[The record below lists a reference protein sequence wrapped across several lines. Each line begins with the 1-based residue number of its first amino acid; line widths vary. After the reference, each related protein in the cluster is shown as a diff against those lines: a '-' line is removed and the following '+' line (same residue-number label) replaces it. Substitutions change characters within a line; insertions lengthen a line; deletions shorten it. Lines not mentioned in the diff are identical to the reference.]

1 MIVSFENI
9 LTPDELAAMRRQ
21 LLAAEWARG
30 ISAGPQAR
38 QVKKNL
44 QIPEQSAVLRELRTL
59 VMRALN
65 RSPDVMSALLP
76 FKIIPPNFNRYTV
89 EDSHYGKHIDSTLRP
104 LPDGSYLR
112 TDVSATLFLS
122 DPEEYDG
129 GELKIIDTFGE
140 QTVKLAAG
148 SLVRSA
154 ELGLLGSLGLAEVVV
169 RRRPR
174 VAFAATGDELVPV
187 GQALGPGQIHDSNS
201 HTLYAMLVRLGVEP
215 VDLGILRDDPA
226 VIEAALARAAGQPC
240 PIVPDR
246 AHSRPRRLQPG
257 HGIGNDPAWQAM
269 LAPRCPAMQ

>member
-122 DPEEYDG
+122 DPEKYDG

-148 SLVRSA
+148 SLVTYPS
-154 ELGLLGSLGLAEVVV
+154 GSLHEV
-169 RRRPR
+169 
-174 VAFAATGDELVPV
+174 TPV
-187 GQALGPGQIHDSNS
+187 TRGERLGCYMFMQS
-201 HTLYAMLVRLGVEP
+201 LVRDTEK
-215 VDLGILRDDPA
+215 
-226 VIEAALARAAGQPC
+226 
-240 PIVPDR
+240 
-246 AHSRPRRLQPG
+246 RRLLYEMDNSLRRLRAEQG
-257 HGIGNDPAWQAM
+257 EAQADLVALTGTYNNLVRM
-269 LAPRCPAMQ
+269 WSEC